1 MKKMRNHQ
9 KVNAFFTI
17 EASVIIPITFLL
29 IAAVIF
35 LTFYAH
41 DAVTVKAMLY
51 ESLITNAEAVKNGE
65 TPEADLNGVIA
76 QRLLF
81 MKSAQF
87 SFDTQK
93 ERLEAGGK
101 GEFYYPFS
109 FVKSVLGPERR
120 SFQAEYVLEHPDAR
134 GELLGYQAVLSGL
147 EKTGFV
153 GNGEWN

>member
-1 MKKMRNHQ
+1 MKKISIHQ

-17 EASVIIPITFLL
+17 EASVIIPLTFLL

-51 ESLITNAEAVKNGE
+51 ESLITNAEVVKNEE
-65 TPEADLNGVIA
+65 TPDPDLNGMIA
-76 QRLLF
+76 QRMLF

-87 SFDTQK
+87 SFDAQK
-93 ERLEAGGK
+93 DSLKAGGR

-109 FVKSVLGPERR
+109 LVKSVLGPERK

-134 GELLGYQAVLSGL
+134 KELLGYQAVLSGL